1 MVVRL
6 ATMKED
12 TMAFEPGDVV
22 YLKSGNLAMTV
33 VAVDEDSVE
42 CVWIGEE
49 GEFFRETIPAVALTK
64 DDILE
69 DVEEEEERKI
79 A

>member
-1 MVVRL
+1 
-6 ATMKED
+6 
-12 TMAFEPGDVV
+12 MAFEPGDVV

-33 VAVDEDSVE
+33 VAVDEDGVE

-49 GEFFRETIPAVALTK
+49 GEFFRETIPSVALTK
-64 DDILE
+64 DDVLDDEE
-69 DVEEEEERKI
+69 DDDGERKI